1 MTLSGIKTW
10 LPSDVRKQ
18 EFVTSKLIALYE
30 AAGCE
35 PIVIPTLVD
44 MSVVEKAN
52 SKFNSEIFKLV
63 DKDGKVLAL
72 RTEMTQPIA
81 KAVASRA
88 SELSFPLK
96 LYYNSTIF
104 RYKGIATDDSR
115 EIQQI
120 GVEFIGAQAESSDKE
135 ILELL
140 IKSATELGI
149 KDYQITIT
157 VASIWQ
163 QIFSKF
169 PSVGKQVYDLIRKG
183 DLIGFKNLIPENHA
197 LRTLLSDDISKLE
210 QSLDLDLSSVKSLL
224 SLGAMIKFDALQ
236 CPDIGLYTG
245 LHFNLIVAGQGK
257 LLAMGGRYDNL
268 CKEFG
273 EDLPAVGFAFYV
285 PRLISTMI
293 SQGLLTPSL
302 RGAPEARRGNPSM
315 IEKTLKIAVSKGTLL
330 DGAIEFL
337 GKNGISVETGDKR
350 KLILDASPGL
360 GFDKI
365 EILLVRGHDVPT
377 YVEHGAADLGVVGV
391 DTVIDSK
398 TNVIRLKDLDY
409 GHCKLCVCAKQ
420 GLYKSLTELPNY
432 TRVATTFPNI
442 TKDFFDKRGLE
453 IEIINLYGSV
463 ELGPLTE
470 LSDIIV
476 DLVASGKTLEENGLE
491 VISEIMPCSAILIAN
506 EASFKVYKDKFLML

>member
-30 AAGCE
+30 KAGCE

-44 MSVVEKAN
+44 VSVIEKAN

-88 SELSFPLK
+88 SELKFPLK

-120 GVEFIGAQAESSDKE
+120 GVEYIGADAKSSDTK

-140 IKSATELGI
+140 LQSANELGI
-149 KDYQITIT
+149 TGCKVT
-157 VASIWQ
+157 VTDAKIWRQ
-163 QIFSKF
+163 VIAKF
-169 PSVGKQVYDLIRKG
+169 PGIGNQVYDLIRKG
-183 DLIGFKNLIPENHA
+183 DIIGFKNLIPEGHA
-197 LRTLLSDDISKLE
+197 LRALLTDDTKQLE
-210 QSLDLDLSSVKSLL
+210 KVLDLDLSGIRTLLKLDSVIS
-224 SLGAMIKFDALQ
+224 FDALQ
-236 CPDIGLYTG
+236 CPDLALYTG
-245 LHFNLIVAGQGK
+245 LHFNLLVPGQGK

-273 EDLPAVGFAFYV
+273 EDLPAIGFAFYL
-285 PRLISTMI
+285 PRLIAVMFDQNKLPGQVAVKTRK
-293 SQGLLTPSL
+293 L
-302 RGAPEARRGNPSM
+302 
-315 IEKTLKIAVSKGTLL
+315 KTLKIAVSKGTLL
-330 DGAIEFL
+330 DGAIEFFAS
-337 GKNGISVETGDKR
+337 KDIKVEFSDKR
-350 KLILDASPGL
+350 KLILQAGAGL
-360 GFDKI
+360 GFGKV

-377 YVEHGAADLGVVGV
+377 YVEYGAADLGVVGL

-398 TNVIRLKDLDY
+398 TNVMRLKDLAY
-409 GHCKLCVCAKQ
+409 GHCRLCVCAMK
-420 GLYKSLTELPNY
+420 GLYKSLAELPNY

-442 TKDFFDKRGLE
+442 AKDFFTKRGLE
-453 IEIINLYGSV
+453 VEIINLYGSV

-491 VISEIMPCSAILIAN
+491 VIQEIMPCTAVLIAN
-506 EASFKVYKDKFLML
+506 EASFRVYKDEFLGL